1 MSGTRNPLAKKCSH
15 GRSKNLKAPKK
26 NYFRHGA
33 TRSRRGRPIPEKKP
47 PPANGQRLVFPR
59 NKLNGTFE
67 DNISRVPP
75 IDTEMP
81 KEELTPF
88 WQILE
93 TVENYNTVKITQEST
108 KRGRICWALICGFI
122 LLCIIFGAV
131 AAPWLVGVGLFVGFC
146 VIGAMVIWIQQ
157 LYVDK

>member
-26 NYFRHGA
+26 NYYRHGA
-33 TRSRRGRPIPEKKP
+33 IRSRQNRPVPEKKP

-59 NKLNGTFE
+59 NKLDGTFG
-67 DNISRVPP
+67 DNFSRVPP

-81 KEELTPF
+81 KEELTLF
-88 WQILE
+88 WLTLG
-93 TVENYNTVKITQEST
+93 TVENYNTVKITQEAT
-108 KRGRICWALICGFI
+108 KRGRISCAVICGFI
-122 LLCIIFGAV
+122 LLCIIVGAV

-146 VIGAMVIWIQQ
+146 VFGGMVIWVQQ